1 MLYGAAYYHEY
12 QPYER
17 LAEDIQLMQQA
28 GLTVVR
34 LANPPGPVGNR
45 RMACLSSRG
54 WIASLMPCTRRK
66 SRLS

>member
-17 LAEDIQLMQQA
+17 LQEDIRLMQEA

-34 LANPPGPVGNR
+34 LGEFDVEQLGAGR
-45 RMACLSSRG
+45 RTISNLRG
-54 WIASLMPCTRRK
+54 WIA
-66 SRLS
+66 